1 MKLLRVTY
9 ALAIPEEVTEAEAE
23 SWLRYRLGLNYLT
36 AGHPLEDKD
45 EAGQLIPGSQM
56 IPGSLSCKIY
66 NASMVWP
73 A

>member
-1 MKLLRVTY
+1 MKMLRVSY

-23 SWLRYRLGLNYLT
+23 AWLRYRLGLNYLP

-45 EAGQLIPGSQM
+45 EAGQLIPGS
-56 IPGSLSCKIY
+56 LSCKIY